1 VASGVRIPGDQQV
14 SNININILK
23 SKVMKKDIKSQTIDN
38 STKKYPVESKTWKS
52 DVYQALKLGYKVEA
66 LNEEQA
72 EYIKK
77 IETKLAEKAAKTK
90 VKEEMKQTLL
100 KKMSDIM
107 KAKKAAIVSAANDLA
122 DRIILRAI
130 EKEEQKKKFDEADKK
145 IKEKVKKDRMAIAEK
160 KRERKAELRNKTIP
174 SPEAIANAK
183 KQQDFL
189 AKAHAAKRE
198 EIEAR
203 LNEKEEFMDQ
213 SVEEWSKKREER
225 IKHNTEFALKRLHH
239 KEIKLKRTT
248 KTERIEAI
256 KAKKEAGKAAF
267 NAEMKRQASE
277 IAADRQGYANR
288 VEKRRRTETERLAM
302 IAERRK
308 LRKDKIFTEH
318 LKQQKIQQLNLK
330 RFIESEK
337 ARLAR
342 KEEKRTKY
350 LTTGGIKVPKVKN
363 NVAVDKTRAEEYIKV
378 AETKMKDE
386 KVRYLIRIAS
396 IASSEIISDSVC
408 AFICKPEELNKRMKE
423 AHNKHMKEEPDTYVG
438 IYAYSG
444 IGKDQKCVSEMLNDK
459 FKDRSRLN
467 PKNEA
472 A

>member
-1 VASGVRIPGDQQV
+1 
-14 SNININILK
+14 
-23 SKVMKKDIKSQTIDN
+23 MKKDIKSQTIDN

-77 IETKLAEKAAKTK
+77 IETKLAEKAAKAK

-130 EKEEQKKKFDEADKK
+130 KKEEQKKKFDEADKK
-145 IKEKVKKDRMAIAEK
+145 IKEKVKKDKMAIAEK

-198 EIEAR
+198 EIKAR
-203 LNEKEEFMDQ
+203 LDEKENFMNQ
-213 SVEEWSKKREER
+213 SAEEWSKKHEER
-225 IKHNTEFALKRLHH
+225 IKHNTELALKRLHH

-248 KTERIEAI
+248 KAERIEAI

-342 KEEKRTKY
+342 KEEKRAKY

-363 NVAVDKTRAEEYIKV
+363 NIAVDKTRAEEYIKV

-423 AHNKHMKEEPDTYVG
+423 VHNKHMKEEPNTYIG

-467 PKNEA
+467 PKSEA

>member
-1 VASGVRIPGDQQV
+1 
-14 SNININILK
+14 
-23 SKVMKKDIKSQTIDN
+23 MKKDIKSQTIDN

-77 IETKLAEKAAKTK
+77 IETKLAEKAAKAK

-145 IKEKVKKDRMAIAEK
+145 IKEKVKKVKKDKMAIAEK

-203 LNEKEEFMDQ
+203 LDEKENFMNQ
-213 SVEEWSKKREER
+213 SAEEWSKKHEER
-225 IKHNTEFALKRLHH
+225 IKHNTELALKRLHH

-248 KTERIEAI
+248 KAERIEAI

-342 KEEKRTKY
+342 KEEKRAKY

-363 NVAVDKTRAEEYIKV
+363 NIAVDKTRAEEYIKV

-423 AHNKHMKEEPDTYVG
+423 VHNKHMKEEPNTYVG

-467 PKNEA
+467 PKSEA

>member
-1 VASGVRIPGDQQV
+1 
-14 SNININILK
+14 
-23 SKVMKKDIKSQTIDN
+23 MKKDIKSQTIDN

-145 IKEKVKKDRMAIAEK
+145 IKEKVKKDKMTIAEK
-160 KRERKAELRNKTIP
+160 KRKLKAELRNKTIP

-203 LNEKEEFMDQ
+203 LSEKEEFMDQ

-225 IKHNTEFALKRLHH
+225 IKHNTEIALKRLYH

-248 KTERIEAI
+248 KAERIEAI
-256 KAKKEAGKAAF
+256 KAKKEAGKTAF

-288 VEKRRRTETERLAM
+288 VEKRRRTEIERLAR

-342 KEEKRTKY
+342 KEEKRAKY

-363 NVAVDKTRAEEYIKV
+363 NVAVDKTRAEEYIKA
-378 AETKMKDE
+378 AEAKMKDE

-408 AFICKPEELNKRMKE
+408 AFICKSEELNKRMKE
-423 AHNKHMKEEPDTYVG
+423 VHNKHMKEEPDTYVG

-444 IGKDQKCVSEMLNDK
+444 IDKDQKCISEMLNDK

-467 PKNEA
+467 PKSEA

>member
-1 VASGVRIPGDQQV
+1 
-14 SNININILK
+14 
-23 SKVMKKDIKSQTIDN
+23 MKKDIKSQTIDN

-77 IETKLAEKAAKTK
+77 IETKLAEKAAKAK
-90 VKEEMKQTLL
+90 VKEEVKQTLL

-160 KRERKAELRNKTIP
+160 KRKRKAELRNKTIP

-203 LNEKEEFMDQ
+203 LDEKENFMNQ
-213 SVEEWSKKREER
+213 SAEEWSKKHEER
-225 IKHNTEFALKRLHH
+225 IKHNTELALKRLHH

-248 KTERIEAI
+248 KAERIEAI

-342 KEEKRTKY
+342 KEEKRAKY

-386 KVRYLIRIAS
+386 KERYIIRIAS
-396 IASSEIISDSVC
+396 IASSEIVSDSVC

-423 AHNKHMKEEPDTYVG
+423 VHNKHMKEEPDTYVG

-467 PKNEA
+467 PKSEA

>member
-1 VASGVRIPGDQQV
+1 
-14 SNININILK
+14 
-23 SKVMKKDIKSQTIDN
+23 MKKDIKSQTIDN

-77 IETKLAEKAAKTK
+77 IETKLAEKAAKAK
-90 VKEEMKQTLL
+90 VKEEVKQTLL

-145 IKEKVKKDRMAIAEK
+145 IKEKVKKDKMAIAEK
-160 KRERKAELRNKTIP
+160 KRKRKAELRNKTIP

-203 LNEKEEFMDQ
+203 LDEKENFMNQ
-213 SVEEWSKKREER
+213 SAEEWSKKHEER
-225 IKHNTEFALKRLHH
+225 IKRNTELALKRLHH

-248 KTERIEAI
+248 KAERIEAI

-288 VEKRRRTETERLAM
+288 VEKRRRTETERLAR

-308 LRKDKIFTEH
+308 LRKDKIFTEY

-342 KEEKRTKY
+342 KEEKRAKY

-363 NVAVDKTRAEEYIKV
+363 NVAVDKTRAEEYIKA
-378 AETKMKDE
+378 AEAKMKDE
-386 KVRYLIRIAS
+386 KVRYLIRVAS

-423 AHNKHMKEEPDTYVG
+423 AHNKRMKEEPDTYVG

-444 IGKDQKCVSEMLNDK
+444 IGKDQKCISEMLNDK
-459 FKDRSRLN
+459 FKDRSRLSKSN
-467 PKNEA
+467 A

>member
-1 VASGVRIPGDQQV
+1 
-14 SNININILK
+14 
-23 SKVMKKDIKSQTIDN
+23 MKKDIKSQTIDN

-77 IETKLAEKAAKTK
+77 IETKLAEKEAKAK
-90 VKEEMKQTLL
+90 VKEEVKQTLL

-145 IKEKVKKDRMAIAEK
+145 IKEKVKKDKMAIAEK
-160 KRERKAELRNKTIP
+160 KRKRKAELRNKTIP

-225 IKHNTEFALKRLHH
+225 IKHNTELALKRLHH

-248 KTERIEAI
+248 KAERIEAT

-288 VEKRRRTETERLAM
+288 VEKRRRTEIERLAR

-342 KEEKRTKY
+342 KEEKRAKY
-350 LTTGGIKVPKVKN
+350 LTTGGIKVPKVKS
-363 NVAVDKTRAEEYIKV
+363 NVAVDKTRAEEYIKA
-378 AETKMKDE
+378 AEAKMKDE
-386 KVRYLIRIAS
+386 KVRYLIRVAS

-423 AHNKHMKEEPDTYVG
+423 AHNKRMKEEPDTYVG

-444 IGKDQKCVSEMLNDK
+444 IGKDQKCISEMLNDK

-467 PKNEA
+467 PKSEA

>member
-1 VASGVRIPGDQQV
+1 
-14 SNININILK
+14 
-23 SKVMKKDIKSQTIDN
+23 MKKDIKSQTIDN

-77 IETKLAEKAAKTK
+77 IETKLAEKEAKAK
-90 VKEEMKQTLL
+90 VKEEVKQTLL

-107 KAKKAAIVSAANDLA
+107 KAKKAAIVSTANDLA

-145 IKEKVKKDRMAIAEK
+145 IKEKVKKDKMAIAEK
-160 KRERKAELRNKTIP
+160 KRKRKAELRNKTIP

-203 LNEKEEFMDQ
+203 LNKKEEFMDQ

-225 IKHNTEFALKRLHH
+225 IKHNTELALKRLHH

-248 KTERIEAI
+248 KAERIEAI

-288 VEKRRRTETERLAM
+288 VEKRRRTETERLAR

-342 KEEKRTKY
+342 KEEKRAKY

-363 NVAVDKTRAEEYIKV
+363 NVAVDKTRAEEYIKA
-378 AETKMKDE
+378 AEAKMKDE
-386 KVRYLIRIAS
+386 KVRYLIRVAS

-423 AHNKHMKEEPDTYVG
+423 AHNKRMKEEPDTYVG

-444 IGKDQKCVSEMLNDK
+444 IGKDQKCISEMLNDK

-467 PKNEA
+467 PKSEA

>member
-1 VASGVRIPGDQQV
+1 
-14 SNININILK
+14 
-23 SKVMKKDIKSQTIDN
+23 MKKDIKSQTIDN

-77 IETKLAEKAAKTK
+77 IETKLAEKEAKAK
-90 VKEEMKQTLL
+90 VKEEVKQTLL

-145 IKEKVKKDRMAIAEK
+145 IKEKVKKDKMAIAEK
-160 KRERKAELRNKTIP
+160 KRKRKAELRNKTIP

-203 LNEKEEFMDQ
+203 LDEKENFMNQ
-213 SVEEWSKKREER
+213 SAEEWSKKHEER
-225 IKHNTEFALKRLHH
+225 IKRNTELALKRLHH

-248 KTERIEAI
+248 KAERIEAI

-342 KEEKRTKY
+342 KEEKRAKY

-386 KVRYLIRIAS
+386 KERYIIRIAS
-396 IASSEIISDSVC
+396 IASSEIVSDSVC

-423 AHNKHMKEEPDTYVG
+423 VHNKHMKEEPDTYVG

-467 PKNEA
+467 PKSEA

>member
-1 VASGVRIPGDQQV
+1 
-14 SNININILK
+14 
-23 SKVMKKDIKSQTIDN
+23 MKKDIKSQTIDN

-52 DVYQALKLGYKVEA
+52 DVCQALKLGYKVEA

-77 IETKLAEKAAKTK
+77 IETKLAEKEAKAK
-90 VKEEMKQTLL
+90 VKEEVKQTLL

-145 IKEKVKKDRMAIAEK
+145 IKEKVKKDKMAIAEK
-160 KRERKAELRNKTIP
+160 KRKRKAELRNKTIP

-225 IKHNTEFALKRLHH
+225 IKHNTELALKQLHH

-248 KTERIEAI
+248 KAERIEAI

-288 VEKRRRTETERLAM
+288 VEKRRRTETERLAR

-363 NVAVDKTRAEEYIKV
+363 NVAVDKTRAEEYIKA
-378 AETKMKDE
+378 AEAKMKDE
-386 KVRYLIRIAS
+386 KVRYLIRVAS

-423 AHNKHMKEEPDTYVG
+423 AHNKRMKEEPDTYVG

-444 IGKDQKCVSEMLNDK
+444 IGKDQKCISEMLNDK
-459 FKDRSRLN
+459 FKDRSRLSKSN
-467 PKNEA
+467 A

>member
-1 VASGVRIPGDQQV
+1 
-14 SNININILK
+14 
-23 SKVMKKDIKSQTIDN
+23 MKKDIKSQTIDN

-77 IETKLAEKAAKTK
+77 IETKLAEKEAKTK

-145 IKEKVKKDRMAIAEK
+145 IKEKVKKDKMAIAEK
-160 KRERKAELRNKTIP
+160 KRKRKAELRNKTIP

-225 IKHNTEFALKRLHH
+225 IKHNTELALKRLHH

-248 KTERIEAI
+248 KAERIEAI
-256 KAKKEAGKAAF
+256 KAKKEASKAAF

-288 VEKRRRTETERLAM
+288 VEKRRRTEIERLAR

-342 KEEKRTKY
+342 KEEKRAKY

-363 NVAVDKTRAEEYIKV
+363 NVAVDKTRAEEYIKA
-378 AETKMKDE
+378 AEAKMKDE

-467 PKNEA
+467 PKSEA

>member
-1 VASGVRIPGDQQV
+1 
-14 SNININILK
+14 
-23 SKVMKKDIKSQTIDN
+23 MKKDIKSQTIDN

-77 IETKLAEKAAKTK
+77 IETKLAEKAAKAK

-160 KRERKAELRNKTIP
+160 KRKRKAELRNKTIP

-203 LNEKEEFMDQ
+203 LDEKENFMNQ
-213 SVEEWSKKREER
+213 SAEEWSKKHEER
-225 IKHNTEFALKRLHH
+225 IKRNTELALKRLHH

-248 KTERIEAI
+248 KAERIEAI

-342 KEEKRTKY
+342 KEEKRAKY

-363 NVAVDKTRAEEYIKV
+363 NIAIDKTRAEEYIKA
-378 AETKMKDE
+378 AEAKIKDE

-396 IASSEIISDSVC
+396 IASSEIVSDSVC

-423 AHNKHMKEEPDTYVG
+423 VHNKHMKEEPDTYVG

-444 IGKDQKCVSEMLNDK
+444 IGKDQKCISEMLNDK

-467 PKNEA
+467 PKSEA

>member
-1 VASGVRIPGDQQV
+1 
-14 SNININILK
+14 
-23 SKVMKKDIKSQTIDN
+23 MKKDIKSQTIDN

-77 IETKLAEKAAKTK
+77 IETKLAEKAAKAK

-145 IKEKVKKDRMAIAEK
+145 IKEKVKKDKMAIAKK

-203 LNEKEEFMDQ
+203 LDEKENFMNQ
-213 SVEEWSKKREER
+213 SAEEWSKKHEER
-225 IKHNTEFALKRLHH
+225 IKHNTELALKRLHH

-248 KTERIEAI
+248 KAERIEAI

-288 VEKRRRTETERLAM
+288 VEKRRRAETERLAM

-342 KEEKRTKY
+342 KEEKRAKY

-363 NVAVDKTRAEEYIKV
+363 NIAVDKTRAEEYIKV

-423 AHNKHMKEEPDTYVG
+423 VHNKHMKEEPNTYVG

-467 PKNEA
+467 PKSEA

>member
-1 VASGVRIPGDQQV
+1 
-14 SNININILK
+14 
-23 SKVMKKDIKSQTIDN
+23 MKKDIKSQTIDN

-107 KAKKAAIVSAANDLA
+107 KAKKAAIISAANDLA

-145 IKEKVKKDRMAIAEK
+145 IKEKVKKDKMAIAEK
-160 KRERKAELRNKTIP
+160 KRKRKAELRNKTIP

-189 AKAHAAKRE
+189 AKAHVAKRE

-225 IKHNTEFALKRLHH
+225 IKHNTELALKRLHH

-248 KTERIEAI
+248 KAERIEAI

-288 VEKRRRTETERLAM
+288 VEKRRRTETERLAR

-342 KEEKRTKY
+342 KEEKRAKY
-350 LTTGGIKVPKVKN
+350 LTTGGIKVPKVKS
-363 NVAVDKTRAEEYIKV
+363 NVAVDKTRAEEYIKA
-378 AETKMKDE
+378 AEAKMKDE

-396 IASSEIISDSVC
+396 IASSEIINDSVC

-423 AHNKHMKEEPDTYVG
+423 AHNKRMKEEPDTYVG

-467 PKNEA
+467 PKSEA

>member
-1 VASGVRIPGDQQV
+1 
-14 SNININILK
+14 
-23 SKVMKKDIKSQTIDN
+23 MKKDIKSQTIDN

-107 KAKKAAIVSAANDLA
+107 KAKKAAIISAANDLA

-145 IKEKVKKDRMAIAEK
+145 IKEKVKKDKMAIAEK
-160 KRERKAELRNKTIP
+160 KRKRKAELRNKTIP

-203 LNEKEEFMDQ
+203 LNKKEEFMNQ

-225 IKHNTEFALKRLHH
+225 IKHNTELALKRLHH

-248 KTERIEAI
+248 KAERVEAI

-288 VEKRRRTETERLAM
+288 VEKRRRTETERLAR

-342 KEEKRTKY
+342 KEEKRAKY

-363 NVAVDKTRAEEYIKV
+363 NVAVDKTRAEEYIKA
-378 AETKMKDE
+378 AEAKMKDE
-386 KVRYLIRIAS
+386 KVRYLIRVAS

-423 AHNKHMKEEPDTYVG
+423 AHNKRMKEEPDTYVG

>member
-1 VASGVRIPGDQQV
+1 
-14 SNININILK
+14 
-23 SKVMKKDIKSQTIDN
+23 MKKDIKSQTIDN

-107 KAKKAAIVSAANDLA
+107 KAKKAAIISAANDLA

-145 IKEKVKKDRMAIAEK
+145 IKEKVKKDKMAIAEK
-160 KRERKAELRNKTIP
+160 KRKRKAELRNKTIP

-225 IKHNTEFALKRLHH
+225 IKHNTELALKRLHH

-248 KTERIEAI
+248 KAERIEAT

-288 VEKRRRTETERLAM
+288 VEKRRRTEIERLAR

-342 KEEKRTKY
+342 KEEKRAKY
-350 LTTGGIKVPKVKN
+350 LTTGGIKVPKVKS
-363 NVAVDKTRAEEYIKV
+363 NVAIDKTRAEEYIKA
-378 AETKMKDE
+378 AEAKMKDE
-386 KVRYLIRIAS
+386 KVRYLIRVAS

-423 AHNKHMKEEPDTYVG
+423 AHNKRMKEEPDTYVG

-444 IGKDQKCVSEMLNDK
+444 IGKDQKCISEMLNDK

-467 PKNEA
+467 PKSEA

>member
-1 VASGVRIPGDQQV
+1 
-14 SNININILK
+14 
-23 SKVMKKDIKSQTIDN
+23 MKKDIKSQTIDN

-107 KAKKAAIVSAANDLA
+107 KAKKAAIISATNDLA

-145 IKEKVKKDRMAIAEK
+145 IKEKVKKDKMAIAEK
-160 KRERKAELRNKTIP
+160 KRKRKAELRNKTIP

-189 AKAHAAKRE
+189 AKAHVAKRE

-225 IKHNTEFALKRLHH
+225 IKHNTELALKRLHH

-288 VEKRRRTETERLAM
+288 VEKRRRTETERLAR

-342 KEEKRTKY
+342 KEEKRAKY
-350 LTTGGIKVPKVKN
+350 LTTGGIKVPKVKS
-363 NVAVDKTRAEEYIKV
+363 NVAVDKTRAEEYIKA
-378 AETKMKDE
+378 AEVKMKDE

-459 FKDRSRLN
+459 FKDLSRLSKSN
-467 PKNEA
+467 A

>member
-1 VASGVRIPGDQQV
+1 
-14 SNININILK
+14 
-23 SKVMKKDIKSQTIDN
+23 MKKDIKSQTIDN

-77 IETKLAEKAAKTK
+77 IETKLAEKAAKAK

-145 IKEKVKKDRMAIAEK
+145 IKEKVKKDKMAIAEK

-203 LNEKEEFMDQ
+203 LDEKENFMNQ
-213 SVEEWSKKREER
+213 SAEEWSKKHEER
-225 IKHNTEFALKRLHH
+225 IKHNTELALKRLHH

-248 KTERIEAI
+248 KAERIEAI

-342 KEEKRTKY
+342 KEEKRAKY

-386 KVRYLIRIAS
+386 KERYIIRIAS
-396 IASSEIISDSVC
+396 IASSEIISDSIC

-467 PKNEA
+467 PKSEA

>member
-1 VASGVRIPGDQQV
+1 
-14 SNININILK
+14 
-23 SKVMKKDIKSQTIDN
+23 MKKDIKSQTIDN

-52 DVYQALKLGYKVEA
+52 DVCQALKLGYKVEA

-77 IETKLAEKAAKTK
+77 IETKLAEKAAKAK

-145 IKEKVKKDRMAIAEK
+145 IKEKVKKDKMAIAEK
-160 KRERKAELRNKTIP
+160 KRKCKAELRNKTIP

-203 LNEKEEFMDQ
+203 LDEKENFMNQ
-213 SVEEWSKKREER
+213 SAEEWSKKHEER
-225 IKHNTEFALKRLHH
+225 IKRNTELALKRLHH

-248 KTERIEAI
+248 KAERIEAI

-308 LRKDKIFTEH
+308 LRKDKVFANK
-318 LKQQKIQQLNLK
+318 LKQQKIQQMNLE
-330 RFIESEK
+330 RFKLSEE

-342 KEEKRTKY
+342 KQEHRAKY
-350 LTTGGIKVPKVKN
+350 LIVGGIKSPKVKN
-363 NVAVDKTRAEEYIKV
+363 KIPLDKERADQYVKD
-378 AETKMKDE
+378 AEKKLIDD
-386 KVRYLIRIAS
+386 KVRYIIRIAS
-396 IASSEIISDSVC
+396 TTASEIVSDSVQ
-408 AFICKPEELNKRMKE
+408 AFTCKPEELPKRMKQ
-423 AHNKHMKEEPDTYVG
+423 AHENSLKSDPDTYIG

-444 IGKDQKCVSEMLNDK
+444 IGKDQKCVYEMLNDK
-459 FKDRSRLN
+459 FKDRSRIN
-467 PKNEA
+467 DKTEA

>member
-1 VASGVRIPGDQQV
+1 
-14 SNININILK
+14 
-23 SKVMKKDIKSQTIDN
+23 MKKDIKSQTIDN

-77 IETKLAEKAAKTK
+77 IETKLAEKAAKAK

-130 EKEEQKKKFDEADKK
+130 KKEEQKKKFDEADKK
-145 IKEKVKKDRMAIAEK
+145 IKEKVKKDKMAIAEK

-203 LNEKEEFMDQ
+203 LDEKENFMNQ
-213 SVEEWSKKREER
+213 SAEEWSKKHEER
-225 IKHNTEFALKRLHH
+225 IKHNTELALKRLHH

-248 KTERIEAI
+248 KAERIEAI

-288 VEKRRRTETERLAM
+288 VEKRRLTETERLAM

-342 KEEKRTKY
+342 KEEKRAKY

-363 NVAVDKTRAEEYIKV
+363 NIAVDKTRAEEYIKV

-423 AHNKHMKEEPDTYVG
+423 VHNKHMKEEPNTYVG

-467 PKNEA
+467 PKSEA

>member
-1 VASGVRIPGDQQV
+1 
-14 SNININILK
+14 
-23 SKVMKKDIKSQTIDN
+23 MKKDIKSQIIDN

-77 IETKLAEKAAKTK
+77 IETKLAEK
-90 VKEEMKQTLL
+90 EEVKQTLL

-145 IKEKVKKDRMAIAEK
+145 IKEKVKKDKMAIAEK
-160 KRERKAELRNKTIP
+160 KRKRKAELRNKTIP

-225 IKHNTEFALKRLHH
+225 IKHNTELALKRLHH

-248 KTERIEAI
+248 KAERIEAT
-256 KAKKEAGKAAF
+256 KAKKETGKAAF

-288 VEKRRRTETERLAM
+288 VEKRRRTEIERLAR

-342 KEEKRTKY
+342 KEEKRAKY
-350 LTTGGIKVPKVKN
+350 LTTGGIKVPKVKS
-363 NVAVDKTRAEEYIKV
+363 NVAVDKTRAEEYIKA
-378 AETKMKDE
+378 AEAKMKDE
-386 KVRYLIRIAS
+386 KVRYLIRVAS

-423 AHNKHMKEEPDTYVG
+423 AHNKRMKEEPDTYVG

-444 IGKDQKCVSEMLNDK
+444 IGKDQKCISEMLNDK

-467 PKNEA
+467 PKSEA

>member
-1 VASGVRIPGDQQV
+1 
-14 SNININILK
+14 
-23 SKVMKKDIKSQTIDN
+23 MKKDIKSQTIDN

-77 IETKLAEKAAKTK
+77 IETKLAEKAAKAK

-145 IKEKVKKDRMAIAEK
+145 IKEKVKKDKMAIAEK

-198 EIEAR
+198 EIKAR
-203 LNEKEEFMDQ
+203 LDEKENFMNQ
-213 SVEEWSKKREER
+213 SAEEWSKKHEER
-225 IKHNTEFALKRLHH
+225 IKHNTELALKRLHH

-248 KTERIEAI
+248 KAERIEAI

-342 KEEKRTKY
+342 KEEKRAKY

-363 NVAVDKTRAEEYIKV
+363 NIAVDKTRAEEYIKV

-423 AHNKHMKEEPDTYVG
+423 VHNKHMKEEPNTYVG

-467 PKNEA
+467 PKSEA

>member
-1 VASGVRIPGDQQV
+1 
-14 SNININILK
+14 
-23 SKVMKKDIKSQTIDN
+23 MKKDIKSQTIDD

-100 KKMSDIM
+100 KKMSDVM

-145 IKEKVKKDRMAIAEK
+145 IKEKVKKDKMAIAEK
-160 KRERKAELRNKTIP
+160 KRKRNSALRNKTIP

-203 LNEKEEFMDQ
+203 LNEKKEFMDQ

-225 IKHNTEFALKRLHH
+225 IKHNTELALKRLHH

-248 KTERIEAI
+248 KAERIEAI

-342 KEEKRTKY
+342 KEEKRAKY

-363 NVAVDKTRAEEYIKV
+363 NVAVDKTRAEEYIKA
-378 AETKMKDE
+378 AEAKMKDE

-396 IASSEIISDSVC
+396 IASSEIVSDSVC
-408 AFICKPEELNKRMKE
+408 AFICKSEELNKRMKE
-423 AHNKHMKEEPDTYVG
+423 VHNKHMKEEPDTYVG

-444 IGKDQKCVSEMLNDK
+444 IGKDQKCISEMLNDK

-467 PKNEA
+467 PKSEA

>member
-1 VASGVRIPGDQQV
+1 
-14 SNININILK
+14 
-23 SKVMKKDIKSQTIDN
+23 MKKDIKSQTIDN

-107 KAKKAAIVSAANDLA
+107 KAKKAAIISAANDLA

-145 IKEKVKKDRMAIAEK
+145 IKEKVKKDKMAIAEK
-160 KRERKAELRNKTIP
+160 KRKRKAELRNKTIP

-203 LNEKEEFMDQ
+203 LSEKEEFMDQ

-225 IKHNTEFALKRLHH
+225 IKHNTELALKRLHH

-248 KTERIEAI
+248 KAERIEAI

-288 VEKRRRTETERLAM
+288 VEKRRRTEIERLAR

-342 KEEKRTKY
+342 KEEKRAKY

-363 NVAVDKTRAEEYIKV
+363 NVAVDKTRAEEYIKA
-378 AETKMKDE
+378 AEAKMKDE

-408 AFICKPEELNKRMKE
+408 AFICKSEELNKRMKE
-423 AHNKHMKEEPDTYVG
+423 VHNKHMKEESDTYVG

-444 IGKDQKCVSEMLNDK
+444 IGKDQKCISEMLNDK

-467 PKNEA
+467 PKSEA

>member
-1 VASGVRIPGDQQV
+1 
-14 SNININILK
+14 
-23 SKVMKKDIKSQTIDN
+23 MKKDIKSQTIDN

-77 IETKLAEKAAKTK
+77 IETKLAEKAAKAK
-90 VKEEMKQTLL
+90 VKEEVKQTLL

-107 KAKKAAIVSAANDLA
+107 KAKKAAIVSTANDLA

-145 IKEKVKKDRMAIAEK
+145 IKEKVKKDKMAIAEK
-160 KRERKAELRNKTIP
+160 KRKRKAELRNKTIP

-203 LNEKEEFMDQ
+203 LNKKEEFMDQ

-225 IKHNTEFALKRLHH
+225 IKHNTELALKRLHH

-248 KTERIEAI
+248 KAERIEAI

-288 VEKRRRTETERLAM
+288 VEKRRRTETERLAR

-342 KEEKRTKY
+342 KEEKRAKY
-350 LTTGGIKVPKVKN
+350 LTMGGIKVPKVKN

-386 KVRYLIRIAS
+386 KERYLIRIAS

-444 IGKDQKCVSEMLNDK
+444 IGKDQKCISEMLNDK

-467 PKNEA
+467 PKSEA

>member
-1 VASGVRIPGDQQV
+1 
-14 SNININILK
+14 
-23 SKVMKKDIKSQTIDN
+23 MKKDIKSQTIDN

-77 IETKLAEKAAKTK
+77 IETKLAEKAAKAK

-145 IKEKVKKDRMAIAEK
+145 IKEKVKKDKMAIAEK
-160 KRERKAELRNKTIP
+160 KRKRKAELRNKTIP

-225 IKHNTEFALKRLHH
+225 IKHNTELALKRLHH

-248 KTERIEAI
+248 KAERIEAI
-256 KAKKEAGKAAF
+256 KAKKEASKAAF

-288 VEKRRRTETERLAM
+288 VEKRRRTEIERLAR

-342 KEEKRTKY
+342 KEEKRAKY

-363 NVAVDKTRAEEYIKV
+363 NVAIDKTRAEEYIKA
-378 AETKMKDE
+378 AEAKIKDE

-408 AFICKPEELNKRMKE
+408 AFICKSEELNKRMKE
-423 AHNKHMKEEPDTYVG
+423 VHNKHMKEEPDTYVG

-444 IGKDQKCVSEMLNDK
+444 IGKDQKCISEMLNDK

-467 PKNEA
+467 PKSEA

>member
-1 VASGVRIPGDQQV
+1 
-14 SNININILK
+14 
-23 SKVMKKDIKSQTIDN
+23 MKKDIKSQTIDN

-52 DVYQALKLGYKVEA
+52 DVCQALKLGYKVEA

-77 IETKLAEKAAKTK
+77 IETKLAEKAAKAK

-145 IKEKVKKDRMAIAEK
+145 IKEKVKKDKMAIAEK
-160 KRERKAELRNKTIP
+160 KRKRKAELRNKTIP

-203 LNEKEEFMDQ
+203 LSEKEEFMDQ

-225 IKHNTEFALKRLHH
+225 IKHNTELALKRLHH

-248 KTERIEAI
+248 KAERIEAI

-288 VEKRRRTETERLAM
+288 VEKRRRTETERLAR

-342 KEEKRTKY
+342 KEEKRAKY

-363 NVAVDKTRAEEYIKV
+363 NVAIDKTRAEEYIKV

-386 KVRYLIRIAS
+386 KERYIIRIAS

-467 PKNEA
+467 PKSEA

>member
-1 VASGVRIPGDQQV
+1 
-14 SNININILK
+14 
-23 SKVMKKDIKSQTIDN
+23 MKKDIKSQTIDN

-77 IETKLAEKAAKTK
+77 IETKLAEKAAKAK

-145 IKEKVKKDRMAIAEK
+145 IKEKVKKDKMAIAEK

-203 LNEKEEFMDQ
+203 LDEKENFMNQ
-213 SVEEWSKKREER
+213 SAEEWSKKHEER
-225 IKHNTEFALKRLHH
+225 IKRNTELALKRLHH

-248 KTERIEAI
+248 KAERIEAI

-342 KEEKRTKY
+342 KEEKRAKY

-363 NVAVDKTRAEEYIKV
+363 NVAIDKTRAEEYIKI

-386 KVRYLIRIAS
+386 KERYIIRIAS
-396 IASSEIISDSVC
+396 IASSEIISDSIC

-467 PKNEA
+467 PKSEA

>member
-1 VASGVRIPGDQQV
+1 
-14 SNININILK
+14 
-23 SKVMKKDIKSQTIDN
+23 MKKDIKSQTIDN

-77 IETKLAEKAAKTK
+77 IETKLAEKAAKAK

-160 KRERKAELRNKTIP
+160 KRKRKAELRNKTIP

-203 LNEKEEFMDQ
+203 LDEKENFMNQ
-213 SVEEWSKKREER
+213 SAEEWSKKHEER
-225 IKHNTEFALKRLHH
+225 IKRNTELTLKRLHH

-248 KTERIEAI
+248 KAERIEAI

-288 VEKRRRTETERLAM
+288 VEKRRRTETERLAR

-342 KEEKRTKY
+342 KEEKRAKY

-363 NVAVDKTRAEEYIKV
+363 NVAIDKTRAEEYIKV

-386 KVRYLIRIAS
+386 KERYIIRIAS
-396 IASSEIISDSVC
+396 IASSEIVSDSVC

-423 AHNKHMKEEPDTYVG
+423 AHNKRMKEEPDTYVG

>member
-1 VASGVRIPGDQQV
+1 
-14 SNININILK
+14 
-23 SKVMKKDIKSQTIDN
+23 MKKDIKSQTIDN

-77 IETKLAEKAAKTK
+77 IETKLAEKAAKAK
-90 VKEEMKQTLL
+90 VREEVKQTLL

-145 IKEKVKKDRMAIAEK
+145 IKEKVKKDKMAIAEK
-160 KRERKAELRNKTIP
+160 KRKRKAELRNKTIP

-203 LNEKEEFMDQ
+203 LNKKEEFMDQ

-225 IKHNTEFALKRLHH
+225 IKHNTELALKRLHH

-248 KTERIEAI
+248 KAERIEAI

-288 VEKRRRTETERLAM
+288 VEKRRRTETERLAR

-342 KEEKRTKY
+342 KEEKRAKY

-363 NVAVDKTRAEEYIKV
+363 NVAVDKTRAEEYIKA
-378 AETKMKDE
+378 AEAKMKDE
-386 KVRYLIRIAS
+386 KVRYLIRVAS

-423 AHNKHMKEEPDTYVG
+423 AHNKRMKEEPDTYVG

-444 IGKDQKCVSEMLNDK
+444 IGKDQKCISEMLNDK

-467 PKNEA
+467 PKSEA

>member
-1 VASGVRIPGDQQV
+1 
-14 SNININILK
+14 
-23 SKVMKKDIKSQTIDN
+23 MKKDIKSQTIDN

-77 IETKLAEKAAKTK
+77 IETKLAEKEAKAK
-90 VKEEMKQTLL
+90 VKEEVKQTLL

-160 KRERKAELRNKTIP
+160 KRKRKAELRNKTIP

-203 LNEKEEFMDQ
+203 LDEKENFMNQ
-213 SVEEWSKKREER
+213 SAEEWSKKHEER
-225 IKHNTEFALKRLHH
+225 IKRNTELALKRLHH

-248 KTERIEAI
+248 KAERIEAI

-342 KEEKRTKY
+342 KEEKRAKY

-363 NVAVDKTRAEEYIKV
+363 NVAIDKTRAEEYIKA
-378 AETKMKDE
+378 AEAKIKDE

-396 IASSEIISDSVC
+396 IASSEIVSDSVC

-423 AHNKHMKEEPDTYVG
+423 VHNKHMKEEPDTYVG

-467 PKNEA
+467 PKSEA

>member
-1 VASGVRIPGDQQV
+1 
-14 SNININILK
+14 
-23 SKVMKKDIKSQTIDN
+23 MKKDIKSQTIDN

-77 IETKLAEKAAKTK
+77 IETKLAEKAAKAK
-90 VKEEMKQTLL
+90 VKEEVKQTLL

-107 KAKKAAIVSAANDLA
+107 KAKKAAIVSTANDLA

-145 IKEKVKKDRMAIAEK
+145 IKEKVKKDKMAIAEK
-160 KRERKAELRNKTIP
+160 KRKRKAELRNKTIP

-203 LNEKEEFMDQ
+203 LNKKEEFMDQ

-225 IKHNTEFALKRLHH
+225 IKHNTELALKRLHH

-248 KTERIEAI
+248 KAERIEAI
-256 KAKKEAGKAAF
+256 KAKKEAGKTAF

-288 VEKRRRTETERLAM
+288 VEKRRRTETERLAR

-342 KEEKRTKY
+342 KEEKRAKY

-363 NVAVDKTRAEEYIKV
+363 NVAIDKTRAEEYIKA
-378 AETKMKDE
+378 AEAKIKDE

-423 AHNKHMKEEPDTYVG
+423 AHNKRMKEEPDTYVG

-467 PKNEA
+467 PKSEA

>member
-1 VASGVRIPGDQQV
+1 
-14 SNININILK
+14 
-23 SKVMKKDIKSQTIDN
+23 MKKDIKSQTIDN

-77 IETKLAEKAAKTK
+77 IETKLAEKAAKAK
-90 VKEEMKQTLL
+90 VKEEVKQTLL

-107 KAKKAAIVSAANDLA
+107 KAKKAAIVSTANDLA

-145 IKEKVKKDRMAIAEK
+145 IKEKVKKDKMAIAEK

-189 AKAHAAKRE
+189 AKAHAAKRK

-225 IKHNTEFALKRLHH
+225 IKHNTELALKRLHH
-239 KEIKLKRTT
+239 KEIKLKCTT

-288 VEKRRRTETERLAM
+288 VEKRRRTETERLAR

-342 KEEKRTKY
+342 KEEKRAKY
-350 LTTGGIKVPKVKN
+350 LTTGGIKVPKVKS
-363 NVAVDKTRAEEYIKV
+363 NVAVDKTRAEEYIKA
-378 AETKMKDE
+378 AEAKMKDE

-467 PKNEA
+467 PKSEA

>member
-1 VASGVRIPGDQQV
+1 
-14 SNININILK
+14 
-23 SKVMKKDIKSQTIDN
+23 MKKDIKSQTIDN

-77 IETKLAEKAAKTK
+77 IETKLAEKAAKAK
-90 VKEEMKQTLL
+90 VKEEVKQTLL

-107 KAKKAAIVSAANDLA
+107 KAKKAAIVSTANDLA

-145 IKEKVKKDRMAIAEK
+145 IKEKVKKDKMAIAEK
-160 KRERKAELRNKTIP
+160 KRKRKAELRNKTIP

-203 LNEKEEFMDQ
+203 LNKKEEFMDQ

-225 IKHNTEFALKRLHH
+225 IKRNTELALKRLHH

-248 KTERIEAI
+248 KAERIEAI

-318 LKQQKIQQLNLK
+318 LKQQKIQQLNLR

-342 KEEKRTKY
+342 KEEKRAKY

-363 NVAVDKTRAEEYIKV
+363 NVAIDKTRAEEYIKA
-378 AETKMKDE
+378 AEAKIKDE

-423 AHNKHMKEEPDTYVG
+423 AHNKRMKEEPDTYVG

>member
-1 VASGVRIPGDQQV
+1 
-14 SNININILK
+14 
-23 SKVMKKDIKSQTIDN
+23 MKKDIKSQTIDN

-77 IETKLAEKAAKTK
+77 IETKLAEKAAKAK
-90 VKEEMKQTLL
+90 VKEEVKQTLL

-145 IKEKVKKDRMAIAEK
+145 IKEKVKKDKMAIAEK
-160 KRERKAELRNKTIP
+160 KRKRKAELRNKTIP

-203 LNEKEEFMDQ
+203 LDEKENFMNQ
-213 SVEEWSKKREER
+213 SAEEWSKKREER
-225 IKHNTEFALKRLHH
+225 IKHNTELALKRLHH

-248 KTERIEAI
+248 KAERIEAI

-288 VEKRRRTETERLAM
+288 VEKRRRTETERLAR

-342 KEEKRTKY
+342 KEEKRAKY
-350 LTTGGIKVPKVKN
+350 LTTGGIKVPKVKS
-363 NVAVDKTRAEEYIKV
+363 NVAVDKTRAEEYIKA
-378 AETKMKDE
+378 AEAKMKDE
-386 KVRYLIRIAS
+386 KVRYLIRVAS

-423 AHNKHMKEEPDTYVG
+423 AHNKRMKEEPDTYVG

-444 IGKDQKCVSEMLNDK
+444 IDKDQKCISEMLNDK

-467 PKNEA
+467 PKSEA

>member
-1 VASGVRIPGDQQV
+1 
-14 SNININILK
+14 
-23 SKVMKKDIKSQTIDN
+23 MKKDIKSQTIDN

-77 IETKLAEKAAKTK
+77 IETKLAEKAAKAK

-145 IKEKVKKDRMAIAEK
+145 IKEKVKKDKMAIAEK

-203 LNEKEEFMDQ
+203 LDEKENFMNQ
-213 SVEEWSKKREER
+213 SAEEWSKKHEER
-225 IKHNTEFALKRLHH
+225 IKHNTELALKRLHH

-248 KTERIEAI
+248 KAERIEAI

-342 KEEKRTKY
+342 KEEKRAKY

-363 NVAVDKTRAEEYIKV
+363 NVAIDKTRAEEYIKV

-386 KVRYLIRIAS
+386 KERYIIRIAS
-396 IASSEIISDSVC
+396 IASSEIISDSIC

-467 PKNEA
+467 PKSEA

>member
-1 VASGVRIPGDQQV
+1 
-14 SNININILK
+14 
-23 SKVMKKDIKSQTIDN
+23 MKKDIKSQTIDN

-77 IETKLAEKAAKTK
+77 IETKLAEKAAKAK

-107 KAKKAAIVSAANDLA
+107 KAKKAAIISAANDLA

-213 SVEEWSKKREER
+213 SAEEWSKKHEER
-225 IKHNTEFALKRLHH
+225 IKRNTELALKRLHH

-248 KTERIEAI
+248 KAERIEAI
-256 KAKKEAGKAAF
+256 KTKKEAGKAAF

-342 KEEKRTKY
+342 KEEKRAKY

-363 NVAVDKTRAEEYIKV
+363 NIAVDKTRAEEYIKV

-423 AHNKHMKEEPDTYVG
+423 VHNKHMKEEPDTYVG

-467 PKNEA
+467 PKSEA

>member
-1 VASGVRIPGDQQV
+1 
-14 SNININILK
+14 
-23 SKVMKKDIKSQTIDN
+23 MKKDIKSQTIDN

-77 IETKLAEKAAKTK
+77 IETKLAEKEAKAK
-90 VKEEMKQTLL
+90 VKEEVKQTLL

-145 IKEKVKKDRMAIAEK
+145 IKEKVKKDKMAIAEK
-160 KRERKAELRNKTIP
+160 KRKRKAELRNKTIP

-189 AKAHAAKRE
+189 AKAHAAKRK

-225 IKHNTEFALKRLHH
+225 IKHNTELALKRLHH

-248 KTERIEAI
+248 KAERIEAI

-288 VEKRRRTETERLAM
+288 VEKRRRTETERLAR

-342 KEEKRTKY
+342 KEEKRAKY

-363 NVAVDKTRAEEYIKV
+363 NVAVDKTRAEEYIKA
-378 AETKMKDE
+378 AEAKMKDE

-423 AHNKHMKEEPDTYVG
+423 VHNKHMKEEPDTYVG

-444 IGKDQKCVSEMLNDK
+444 IGKDQKCISEMLNDK

-467 PKNEA
+467 PKSEA

>member
-1 VASGVRIPGDQQV
+1 
-14 SNININILK
+14 
-23 SKVMKKDIKSQTIDN
+23 MKKDIKSQIIDN

-77 IETKLAEKAAKTK
+77 IETKLAEKEAKAK
-90 VKEEMKQTLL
+90 VKEEVKQTLL

-145 IKEKVKKDRMAIAEK
+145 IKEKVKKDKMAIAEK
-160 KRERKAELRNKTIP
+160 KRKRKAELRNKTIP

-203 LNEKEEFMDQ
+203 LNKKEEFMDQ

-225 IKHNTEFALKRLHH
+225 IKHNTELALKRLHH

-248 KTERIEAI
+248 KAERIEAI

-288 VEKRRRTETERLAM
+288 VEKRRRTETERLAR

-342 KEEKRTKY
+342 KEEKRAKY
-350 LTTGGIKVPKVKN
+350 LTTGGIKVPKVKS
-363 NVAVDKTRAEEYIKV
+363 NVAVDKTRAEEYIKA
-378 AETKMKDE
+378 AEAKMKDE
-386 KVRYLIRIAS
+386 KVRYLIRVAS

-423 AHNKHMKEEPDTYVG
+423 AHNKRMKEEPDTYVG

-444 IGKDQKCVSEMLNDK
+444 IGKDQKCISEMLNDK

-467 PKNEA
+467 PKSEA

>member
-1 VASGVRIPGDQQV
+1 
-14 SNININILK
+14 
-23 SKVMKKDIKSQTIDN
+23 MKKDIKSQTIDN

-77 IETKLAEKAAKTK
+77 IKTKLAEKAAKAK

-145 IKEKVKKDRMAIAEK
+145 IKEKVKKDKMAIAEK
-160 KRERKAELRNKTIP
+160 KHKRKTELRNKTIP

-203 LNEKEEFMDQ
+203 LNKKEEFMDQ
-213 SVEEWSKKREER
+213 SVEEWNKKREER
-225 IKHNTEFALKRLHH
+225 IKHNTKLALKRLHH

-248 KTERIEAI
+248 KAERIEAI

-288 VEKRRRTETERLAM
+288 VEKRRRTETERLAR

-342 KEEKRTKY
+342 KEEKRAKY

-363 NVAVDKTRAEEYIKV
+363 NVAVDKTRAEEYIKA
-378 AETKMKDE
+378 AEAKIKDE

-423 AHNKHMKEEPDTYVG
+423 EPDTYVG

-459 FKDRSRLN
+459 FKNRSRLN
-467 PKNEA
+467 PKSEA